1 MPWGRLLSGV
11 LYNPL
16 KYQLSV
22 AVHPN
27 VDPLPQKTRRSFL
40 KASIPLEKGDK
51 CRNSRNAR
59 SACVFVPLGK
69 GDHRGY
75 ATNLVACNG
84 RIGTILSLGADRSH
98 WEFV

>member
-1 MPWGRLLSGV
+1 M
-11 LYNPL
+11 
-16 KYQLSV
+16 
-22 AVHPN
+22 
-27 VDPLPQKTRRSFL
+27 
-40 KASIPLEKGDK
+40 EKGDK

-69 GDHRGY
+69 GDHRVY

-84 RIGTILSLGADRSH
+84 RIGTIHCLGAHCSH